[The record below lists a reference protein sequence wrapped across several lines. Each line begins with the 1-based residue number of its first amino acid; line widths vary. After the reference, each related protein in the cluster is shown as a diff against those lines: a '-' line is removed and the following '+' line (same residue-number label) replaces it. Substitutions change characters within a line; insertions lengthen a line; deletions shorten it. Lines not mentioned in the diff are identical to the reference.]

1 MKRFFSP
8 LLIWAVS
15 LVVIWCV
22 VALALHQPL
31 WAQQHS
37 RDLMAFGVIKGEYF
51 QPAQAWKL
59 VASQWL
65 HVKAPHMLLNA
76 LIIGGVGLAVEV
88 RWGRVL
94 PTAIAL
100 TGGTL
105 SQGILVLM
113 EPQAFLSGASQAYMA
128 LCGFA
133 LMAPSVGRGG
143 RALAWAGV
151 AIGIMLDIFVSSHG
165 QVKIGHLFPLAFGLT
180 AGFVAKVWSNN
191 HVSKV

>member
-15 LVVIWCV
+15 LVVVWCMT
-22 VALALHQPL
+22 ALALHQPL
-31 WAQQHS
+31 WVQQHS

-51 QPAQAWKL
+51 QSAQTWKL

-76 LIIGGVGLAVEV
+76 VIIGGVGLAVEA

-94 PTAIAL
+94 PAAIAL
-100 TGGTL
+100 IGGTL
-105 SQGILVLM
+105 SQGLLVLM

-128 LCGFA
+128 LCGLA
-133 LMAPSVGRGG
+133 LAAGGVGRAGLI
-143 RALAWAGV
+143 LAWAGV
-151 AIGIMLDIFVSSHG
+151 LIGIVLDIVVSGHG
-165 QVKIGHLFPLAFGLT
+165 QIKFGHLFPLVFGLA
-180 AGFVAKVWSNN
+180 AGLIARVLSAR
-191 HVSKV
+191 HA